1 MPHSSNDVRCD
12 AQLFGN
18 NKMENVTVFYFQKLQ
33 NDRCKPLVAGFWFIV
48 SQKDLVKLT
57 FRYEL
62 LIILHFESKAG
73 QSFGLGFVG
82 CGTFRAAI

>member
-1 MPHSSNDVRCD
+1 ML
-12 AQLFGN
+12 LFFIFKNYRSTGAN
-18 NKMENVTVFYFQKLQ
+18 
-33 NDRCKPLVAGFWFIV
+33 PLVARFWFIV

-73 QSFGLGFVG
+73 QSFGLGLG
-82 CGTFRAAI
+82 CGKFRAAI